1 METKLENRT
10 LIICL
15 EGRIDT
21 NNAAETEQKIFSVV
35 EEKKN
40 DTEKVKVDAGNLEYI
55 SSAGLRVLMKLRK
68 SLGYPLEVLNVSRD
82 VYDIFET
89 TGFTELFDVKKALR
103 EISVE
108 GCEVIGEG
116 GNGKVYR
123 LDGETIAKVY
133 YGERNPL
140 EKIRKNQEVTK
151 NVFVQGIPSAIAFDV
166 VKVGADYGV
175 VYEMIDA
182 RTMLQQ
188 ISEHPE
194 NIEEYADMIADT
206 LMTLHSTE
214 FAPGVLQDAKDNA
227 RNDILAVSDRGY
239 YTGEETDRLMKLIDE
254 IPDRNT
260 FIHQDF
266 HPGNMMYQNG
276 EIVLIDVEDSGVGH
290 PVLDLSSMY
299 LVYVTAAKS
308 NWGKTQGGITSKQFA
323 KIWKVIISKY
333 FNTTDKSRLD
343 EINRILLGYS
353 RIKFLRGIATSPSVP
368 DFLRKPVTKM
378 TKKKLFSTIDT
389 LHAIP

>member
-1 METKLENRT
+1 MKAETAGGSLT
-10 LIICL
+10 LYL
-15 EGRIDT
+15 KGRIDSE
-21 NNAAETEQKIFSVV
+21 NADAVYRELTLETEKDPGVRIILDA
-35 EEKKN
+35 EKL
-40 DTEKVKVDAGNLEYI
+40 TYI

-68 SLGYPLEVLNVSRD
+68 SLGYPPEVLNVSRD

-89 TGFTELFDVKKALR
+89 TGFTEFLDVKKALR

-206 LMTLHSTE
+206 LMKLHSTE
-214 FAPGVLQDAKDNA
+214 FAPGTLQDAKDNA
-227 RNDILAVSDRGY
+227 RSDILAVSDRGY

-308 NWGKTQGGITSKQFA
+308 NWGKTQGGLTSRQFA

-368 DFLRKPVTKM
+368 DFLRKPVIKM